1 MVKSK
6 KLCVA
11 TASAVL
17 VAGSAFA
24 FSLTPLQYAMG
35 EEEAENTVV
44 EQADSVLDDYEFP
57 TLPYMKAGYSNV
69 KEYWDDL
76 SAKRSETNGISEE
89 AIELYGSV
97 ITDDQKKKL
106 IDLEYKMIGSGS
118 IEDYNEYLD
127 EFNKICAELDEK
139 LAALSTK
146 QYASSNVQYSSNGT
160 RGSSA
165 SRSYWSGDAN
175 SAKAFIINKESGG
188 SYTATNGRYY
198 GAYQLDINY
207 LNGDLSPE
215 NQDRVAEEYVNNRY
229 GGWEGAV
236 AHWQANG
243 WY

>member
-6 KLCVA
+6 KLCAA
-11 TASAVL
+11 TAGALL
-17 VAGSAFA
+17 VVGSTFA
-24 FSLTPLQYAMG
+24 FSLAPSQYAMG
-35 EEEAENTVV
+35 EEAEDIVI
-44 EQADSVLDDYEFP
+44 EQTNSVLDNYEFP

-76 SAKRSETNGISEE
+76 SAKRSETNGVSEE

-97 ITDDQKKKL
+97 ITDEQKQKL
-106 IDLEYKMIGSGS
+106 IDLESKMIDAGS
-118 IEDYNEYLD
+118 IEGYNEYLD
-127 EFNKICAELDEK
+127 EFNKICAELDEE
-139 LAALSTK
+139 LAALSAK
-146 QYASSNVQYSSNGT
+146 QYSSSNVQHTSNGT
-160 RGSSA
+160 RSYSG
-165 SRSYWSGDAN
+165 SYWSGDAN
-175 SAKAFIINKESGG
+175 SAKAFIVNKESGG